1 MATVVLQY
9 VGAAVGTFLG
19 GPVGGILGRA
29 IGAVAGNIFD
39 QTLFG
44 PGTRRIQG
52 PRLTDTRVMA
62 SSEGSAIPRLW
73 GRMRISGQVIWATN
87 LEEVVTTDTD
97 KGSGKGGPKTKTTTY
112 SYFANC
118 AIALC
123 EGEIDRI
130 GRVWADGKPF
140 DISGLTWRL
149 YRGTETQAP
158 DSLIVAK
165 EGADNAPAYRGT
177 AYVVFER
184 LPLENFGNRLP
195 QLSFE
200 VFRGAGGAEGKVRA
214 VNIIPGSTEFGYDT
228 KIVTSKP
235 AEGETTSENAHA
247 AAETSDWSVSIDE
260 LTATCGNLE
269 AASLVVA
276 WFGNDLRCGE
286 LQLKPGVENIT
297 KVTSPDAWSVAGLA
311 RGAAHVVSTG
321 DGKPAYGGTPSDAS
335 VARALQDL
343 KARGLATVFY
353 PFILMDIPPGNSLP
367 DPYGG
372 GSQAAHP
379 WRGRVTCDPA
389 PGRPGSADKTAACA
403 TQVQNLVGAAQ
414 PGHFGGSGATVTYSG
429 PAEWSYRRMVL
440 HYAKL
445 CALAGGVDAF
455 LIGSELRGLTTL
467 RSGPSIYPFVAALV
481 ALAADVKAML
491 PDAKVSYAA
500 DWSEYFGHQPGD
512 GSGDVRFHLDP
523 LWSSADIGFVGID
536 NYMPLTD
543 WRDGNQHTDRLA
555 GTRSIYDL
563 DYLKAGIAGGEGFD
577 WYYAGEAARTA
588 QTRTAIT
595 DGAYGKP
602 WVFRHKDLKSWW
614 LNAHYDRP
622 GGVEAAAPTGWV
634 PQSKPFWFTE
644 AGCAAIDKG
653 TNQPNAFV
661 DAKSSES
668 LLPYFSSGHRDD
680 FLQNRFVTAI
690 GEYWSAAGGGNPVSA
705 VYGAPMLDAARL
717 FLWAWDA
724 RPFPYFPALD
734 DVWADGPNYS
744 FGHWLNGRIG
754 AVPLARLIAEICD
767 AYGFTAYDVSEV
779 EGLADGFVIERPMAA
794 RDALE
799 GLLAAFAIDAIESG
813 GKLKFRMR
821 RKDAAATIVHDELAE
836 TDAQTPLFALTRAQ
850 ETELPA
856 AVKLVYV
863 ETAAEYRLA
872 SVEARRLRGSSAREA
887 GLQLPC
893 AIGQATAQARADVV
907 LQESWAGRE
916 TIDFALPPGRID
928 LEPGD
933 VVEIELGSAMRPVR
947 IEQVTDGA
955 LRRLRARSY
964 EAAVFDPPDA
974 PQRGFTLRAATVLG
988 QPDVAILDIPVIV
1001 PGVPSHAPWFA
1012 ASAKPW
1018 PGKLAA
1024 YKQRSATSYA
1034 FNRMIEA
1041 QATKGLLLDAL
1052 PAGPLYVLDRAASV
1066 SVALAAGGL
1075 SSVSMGELLAGANA
1089 AAIGDPVTGWEVLQ
1103 FATAN
1108 LIATGTYR
1116 IGSLLRGQS
1125 GSEPEMLPARPAG
1138 SRFVL
1143 LNDAVV
1149 QQQLL
1154 LAEAGLELTWRIGP
1168 AAYDYGHSSYL
1179 QLTHQGRMLALRPLS
1194 PCQLRAGRDGGDV
1207 VFTWIRRTRIDG
1219 DSWELSEV
1227 PLGEDGESYIAEII
1241 DGSTVKRTVQTATP
1255 AFRYTAAQIAA
1266 DFGGSPSSFTLRI
1279 AQVSATYGRG
1289 ANLQRTINV

>member
-19 GPVGGILGRA
+19 GPIGGILGRA

-97 KGSGKGGPKTKTTTY
+97 KGSGKGGSKTKTTTY
-112 SYFANC
+112 TYFANC
-118 AIALC
+118 AVALC
-123 EGEIDRI
+123 EGDIGRI

-165 EGADNAPAYRGT
+165 EGAGNAPAYRGT
-177 AYVVFER
+177 AYIVFER

-228 KIVTSKP
+228 KIITRKP
-235 AEGETTSENAHA
+235 AEGETDSENAHA
-247 AAETSDWSVSIDE
+247 AAETSDWSVSIGE
-260 LTATCGNLE
+260 LTATCRNLE

-276 WFGNDLRCGE
+276 WFGDDLRCGN
-286 LQLKPGVENIT
+286 LQLRPGVENTT
-297 KVTSPDAWSVAGLA
+297 KLTEPDAWWVAGLA
-311 RGAAHVVSTG
+311 RSAAHVVSTS

-335 VARALQDL
+335 VIRALQDL

-353 PFILMDIPPGNSLP
+353 PFILMDIPLGNILP

-372 GSQAAHP
+372 SRQAAYP
-379 WRGRVTCDPA
+379 WRGRITCDPA
-389 PGRPGSADKTAACA
+389 PGRPGSADKTGTCA
-403 TQVQNLVGAAQ
+403 TQVQNLVGTAQ
-414 PGHFGGSGATVTYSG
+414 PADFGGAGTTVTYSG

-467 RSGPSIYPFVAALV
+467 RSGPSAYPFVAALA
-481 ALAADVKAML
+481 ALAAAVKSIL
-491 PDAKVSYAA
+491 PNAKVSYAA
-500 DWSEYFGHQPGD
+500 DWSEYSGHRPAD
-512 GSGDVRFHLDP
+512 GSNDVHFHLDP
-523 LWSSADIGFVGID
+523 LWSSADIGFIGID
-536 NYMPLTD
+536 NYVPLSD
-543 WRDGNQHTDRLA
+543 WRDGNRHTDRLA

-563 DYLKAGIAGGEGFD
+563 GYLKTGIGGGEGFD
-577 WYYAGEAARTA
+577 WYYASDAAREA
-588 QTRTAIT
+588 QTRTTIG

-602 WVFRHKDLKSWW
+602 WVFRYKDLKSWW

-622 GGVEAAAPTGWV
+622 GGVEAATPTGWV

-644 AGCAAIDKG
+644 VGCAAIDKG

-661 DAKSSES
+661 DPRSSES

-690 GEYWSAAGGGNPVSA
+690 DDYWSVTGAGNPVSA
-705 VYGAPMLDAARL
+705 VYGAPMLDSSRL
-717 FLWAWDA
+717 FFWEWDA

-734 DVWADGPNYS
+734 KVWADGANYNT
-744 FGHWLNGRIG
+744 GHWLNGRVG
-754 AVPLARLIAEICD
+754 AVPLARLIAEICK
-767 AYGFTAYDVSEV
+767 AYGFTAYDVNEV
-779 EGLADGFVIERPMAA
+779 EGLADGFIIDRPMAA

-799 GLLAAFAIDAIESG
+799 GLLSAFAIDAVESA

-821 RKDAAATIVHDELAE
+821 KNDAAAAIAHAELAE
-836 TDAQTPLFALTRAQ
+836 IEAQAPLFALTRAQ

-856 AVKLVYV
+856 AIKLVYV
-863 ETAAEYRLA
+863 ESGAEYRLA
-872 SVEARRLRGSSAREA
+872 SVEARRLRGSSARET

-893 AIGQATAQARADVV
+893 VIGQAVAQARADVV
-907 LQESWAGRE
+907 LQESWSGRE
-916 TIDFALPPGRID
+916 TIDFALAPGRID

-933 VVEIELGSAMRPVR
+933 VVEIELGSAMRLVR
-947 IEQVTDGA
+947 IEQVTDSA
-955 LRRLRARSY
+955 LRKIRARSY
-964 EAAVFDPPDA
+964 EAAVFEPADA
-974 PQRGFTLRAATVLG
+974 PPRGFTLREATVLG
-988 QPDVAILDIPVIV
+988 KPDVAILDIPVIV
-1001 PGVPSHAPWFA
+1001 PGRPSHAPWFA

-1018 PGKLAA
+1018 PGRLAA
-1024 YKQRSATSYA
+1024 YKQRASTSYV
-1034 FNRMIEA
+1034 FNRMIES
-1041 QATKGLLLDAL
+1041 QATKGLLLEAL
-1052 PAGPLYVLDRAASV
+1052 PAGPLFVFDRSASV
-1066 SVALAAGGL
+1066 SVKLDAGAL
-1075 SSVSMGELLAGANA
+1075 SSVSEMELLGGANA
-1089 AAIGDPVTGWEVLQ
+1089 AAIGDTVTGWEIVQ
-1103 FATAN
+1103 FATAG
-1108 LIATGTYR
+1108 LIDTKTYR

-1125 GSEPEMLPARPAG
+1125 GSEPELLAARPAG

-1143 LNDAVV
+1143 LNAAVV
-1149 QQQLL
+1149 QQELL
-1154 LAEAGLELTWRIGP
+1154 PAQAGLELTWRIGP
-1168 AAYDYGHSSYL
+1168 AAHDYGHPSYV
-1179 QLTHQGRMLALRPLS
+1179 QLTHQGRMIALRPLS
-1194 PCQLRAGRDGGDV
+1194 PCQLRGLRDGGDV

-1219 DSWELSEV
+1219 DGWELAEV
-1227 PLGEDGESYIAEII
+1227 PLGEDSESYVAEVL
-1241 DGSTVKRTVQTATP
+1241 DGAMVKRTVQTAVP
-1255 AFRYTAAQIAA
+1255 SFRYAAADIAA
-1266 DFGGSPSSFTLRI
+1266 DFGTSPTAFTLRI
-1279 AQVSATYGRG
+1279 AQLSATYGRG
-1289 ANLQRTINV
+1289 ANHQRTINV